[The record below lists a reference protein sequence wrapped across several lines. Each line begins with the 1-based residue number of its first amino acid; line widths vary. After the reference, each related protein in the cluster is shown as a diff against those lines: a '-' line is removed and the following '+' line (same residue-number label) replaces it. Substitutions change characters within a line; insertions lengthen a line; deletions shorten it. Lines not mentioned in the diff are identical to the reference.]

1 MMTETGIYL
10 LNSGDFFKDLQLKLS
25 AWDTLRINRWSFHH
39 FCGQMII
46 GLGNSN
52 KCISTESKICSCTC
66 YFIPYHTDY
75 LQNKQMFQ
83 ILKNI
88 RATHEALNNWILNRL
103 MK

>member
-1 MMTETGIYL
+1 MGHFENKQMEFY
-10 LNSGDFFKDLQLKLS
+10 
-25 AWDTLRINRWSFHH
+25 H

-46 GLGNSN
+46 GLGNEY
-52 KCISTESKICSCTC
+52 KCISTESKLCSCTC

-88 RATHEALNNWILNRL
+88 RATHEAFNNWILNRL